1 MHCHIIDHSSITPE
15 AQSRCTKT
23 NMSRVSTCHINRQ
36 LSKASLTIS
45 FAKVQGRSFRSQ
57 SQTLRRTIMDGL
69 LLLAFTSLL
78 LISIVYVCVR
88 RGRHGGLAGGDST
101 VLTPP
106 GVAEPGM
113 GRILTLQ
120 DVAEH
125 NMPTDLWLI
134 INRKVY
140 DFTEVRY

>member
-1 MHCHIIDHSSITPE
+1 
-15 AQSRCTKT
+15 
-23 NMSRVSTCHINRQ
+23 
-36 LSKASLTIS
+36 
-45 FAKVQGRSFRSQ
+45 
-57 SQTLRRTIMDGL
+57 MDGL